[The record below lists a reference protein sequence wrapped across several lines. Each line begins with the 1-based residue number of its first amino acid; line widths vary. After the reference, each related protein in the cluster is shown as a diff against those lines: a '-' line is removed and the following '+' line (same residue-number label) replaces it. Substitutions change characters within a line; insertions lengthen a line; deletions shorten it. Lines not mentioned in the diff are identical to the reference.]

1 MSGPIKVKSDA
12 WKQCKMTKGTSSQTA
27 WIPKKFAVVGKY
39 IRIKNDNGWE
49 VKEVYDV
56 EMPEVT
62 ITARSRDYLHTRD
75 VSDIDRQS
83 DEYKES
89 LK

>member
-12 WKQCKMTKGTSSQTA
+12 WKQCKMTKGTLCQTA
-27 WIPKKFAVVGKY
+27 WIPSKFAVVGKY
-39 IRIKNDNGWE
+39 LRIKDDDGWKVEE
-49 VKEVYDV
+49 VSTV

-62 ITARSRDYLHTRD
+62 IMARSRDHLHTRD
-75 VSDIDRQS
+75 ASDIDRQS
-83 DEYKES
+83 AEYKDS